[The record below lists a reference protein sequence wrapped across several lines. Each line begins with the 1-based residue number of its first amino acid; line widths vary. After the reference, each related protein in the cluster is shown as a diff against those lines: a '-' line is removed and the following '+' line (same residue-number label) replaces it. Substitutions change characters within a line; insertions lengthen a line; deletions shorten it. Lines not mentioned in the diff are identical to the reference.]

1 MPSLKEIKGRIGSVQ
16 STLKITSA
24 MKLVASAKLRKA
36 QQTIEGMR
44 PYERK
49 LQGML
54 EHLVASGAQVSGEY
68 TRTALKEDEEGNPIR
83 QRVAL
88 VAFASNSSL
97 CGAFNAN
104 AVRLALETLRSY
116 GDADVTVYS
125 VGRKMADAMRK
136 VNKPSPE
143 NYTKLADKPT
153 YAPAAE
159 LAEKLMEDFR
169 EGRLDRI
176 DLVYNHFVSSGKQVP
191 VRETLLP
198 MGEMAGQAGHDENG
212 TASVIPGS
220 SSVIPGSTGD
230 LDYILE
236 PSASALLAD
245 LLPKSLRLKF
255 YTALLDSNASEH
267 AARTVAMQTATDN
280 GEDLLQ
286 ELTLQYNKS
295 RQQKITSEILDLAGG
310 SQEQEGLRESVP
322 LSESLF
328 DGTHD
333 PDEVAGKAF
342 CLVTAQNGRKGDAVL
357 PHPGGPVHGGGQAEL
372 EYAVR
377 VVLQDVAPGGERL
390 DEAVLVVRRIADDI
404 DLPLLVA
411 EERIGEGHRGE
422 GGQDPPDGL
431 PAVLESDIHIPGHH
445 SQCHQDDK
453 DNGEDQRNLNEILEG
468 ATEVGHFWSLFLRA
482 RTRKRARA

>member
-49 LQGML
+49 LQEML
-54 EHLVASGAQVSGEY
+54 EHLVASGAKMGGEY
-68 TRTALKEDEEGNPIR
+68 TRVARTEDEEGRPLR

-104 AVRLALETLRSY
+104 AVRLALETVRSY
-116 GDADVTVYS
+116 GDADITVHS
-125 VGRKMADAMRK
+125 VGRKMADAMK
-136 VNKPSPE
+136 KTGFPSPE
-143 NYTKLADKPT
+143 NYTKLADKPS

-176 DLVYNHFVSSGKQVP
+176 DLVYNHFVSSGKQVA

-198 MGEMAGQAGHDENG
+198 MEISPL
-212 TASVIPGS
+212 ASLGRNDNSTVIS
-220 SSVIPGSTGD
+220 SDSSVISSEAGGGVEKSD

-236 PSASALLAD
+236 PSASELLED

-310 SQEQEGLRESVP
+310 SQE
-322 LSESLF
+322 
-328 DGTHD
+328 
-333 PDEVAGKAF
+333 K
-342 CLVTAQNGRKGDAVL
+342 
-357 PHPGGPVHGGGQAEL
+357 
-372 EYAVR
+372 
-377 VVLQDVAPGGERL
+377 
-390 DEAVLVVRRIADDI
+390 
-404 DLPLLVA
+404 
-411 EERIGEGHRGE
+411 
-422 GGQDPPDGL
+422 
-431 PAVLESDIHIPGHH
+431 
-445 SQCHQDDK
+445 
-453 DNGEDQRNLNEILEG
+453 
-468 ATEVGHFWSLFLRA
+468 
-482 RTRKRARA
+482 

>member
-54 EHLVASGAQVSGEY
+54 DHLVASGAKVSGEY
-68 TRTALKEDEEGNPIR
+68 TRTPAEGAGKL
-83 QRVAL
+83 RVAL

-104 AVRLALETLRSY
+104 AVRLTQETIRSY
-116 GDADVTVYS
+116 GEADVTVYS
-125 VGRKMADAMRK
+125 IGRKMADSMRK
-136 VNKPSPE
+136 AGHPSPAD
-143 NYTKLADKPT
+143 YQKLADKPS

-159 LAEKLMEDFR
+159 LAEKLMADFLA
-169 EGRLDRI
+169 GRLDRI

-198 MGEMAGQAGHDENG
+198 M
-212 TASVIPGS
+212 TSVIS
-220 SSVIPGSTGD
+220 SGAEGEVEKSEI
-230 LDYILE
+230 DYILE

-310 SQEQEGLRESVP
+310 SQQ
-322 LSESLF
+322 
-328 DGTHD
+328 
-333 PDEVAGKAF
+333 
-342 CLVTAQNGRKGDAVL
+342 Q
-357 PHPGGPVHGGGQAEL
+357 
-372 EYAVR
+372 
-377 VVLQDVAPGGERL
+377 
-390 DEAVLVVRRIADDI
+390 
-404 DLPLLVA
+404 
-411 EERIGEGHRGE
+411 
-422 GGQDPPDGL
+422 
-431 PAVLESDIHIPGHH
+431 
-445 SQCHQDDK
+445 
-453 DNGEDQRNLNEILEG
+453 
-468 ATEVGHFWSLFLRA
+468 
-482 RTRKRARA
+482 

>member
-54 EHLVASGAQVSGEY
+54 DHLVASGAQLSGEY
-68 TRTALKEDEEGNPIR
+68 TRTPAAGPDAPT
-83 QRVAL
+83 QRIAL

-104 AVRLALETLRSY
+104 AVRLTLETIRSY

-125 VGRKMADAMRK
+125 IGRKMADAMRK
-136 VNKPSPE
+136 AGKPSPAD
-143 NYTKLADKPT
+143 YQKLADKPS

-159 LAEKLMEDFR
+159 LAEQLMEEFLA
-169 EGRLDRI
+169 GRLDRI

-198 MGEMAGQAGHDENG
+198 M
-212 TASVIPGS
+212 TSVISSGD
-220 SSVIPGSTGD
+220 SSVIPSEAKESD
-230 LDYILE
+230 VDYILE

-310 SQEQEGLRESVP
+310 SQQ
-322 LSESLF
+322 
-328 DGTHD
+328 
-333 PDEVAGKAF
+333 
-342 CLVTAQNGRKGDAVL
+342 Q
-357 PHPGGPVHGGGQAEL
+357 
-372 EYAVR
+372 
-377 VVLQDVAPGGERL
+377 
-390 DEAVLVVRRIADDI
+390 
-404 DLPLLVA
+404 
-411 EERIGEGHRGE
+411 
-422 GGQDPPDGL
+422 
-431 PAVLESDIHIPGHH
+431 
-445 SQCHQDDK
+445 
-453 DNGEDQRNLNEILEG
+453 
-468 ATEVGHFWSLFLRA
+468 
-482 RTRKRARA
+482 

>member
-1 MPSLKEIKGRIGSVQ
+1 MPSLKEIKGRIGSVK

-54 EHLVASGAQVSGEY
+54 DHLIASGAKMSGEY
-68 TRTALKEDEEGNPIR
+68 TRTPATGENAPR

-104 AVRLALETLRSY
+104 AFRLATEAVRSY
-116 GDADVTVYS
+116 GDADVIVYS
-125 VGRKMADAMRK
+125 IGRKMADAMRK
-136 VNKPSPE
+136 CGHPSPE
-143 NYTKLADKPT
+143 DFQKLADKPS

-159 LAEKLMEDFR
+159 LAEKLMADFR
-169 EGRLDRI
+169 EGRLDRVE
-176 DLVYNHFVSSGKQVP
+176 LVYNHFVSSGKQVP

-198 MGEMAGQAGHDENG
+198 MGEVQMAGLAGHDKG
-212 TASVIPGS
+212 AVDSA
-220 SSVIPGSTGD
+220 SVIPGSTGD

-236 PSASALLAD
+236 PSASELLED
-245 LLPKSLRLKF
+245 LLPKSLKLKF

-286 ELTLQYNKS
+286 EITLQYNKS

-310 SQEQEGLRESVP
+310 SQEQ
-322 LSESLF
+322 
-328 DGTHD
+328 
-333 PDEVAGKAF
+333 
-342 CLVTAQNGRKGDAVL
+342 
-357 PHPGGPVHGGGQAEL
+357 
-372 EYAVR
+372 
-377 VVLQDVAPGGERL
+377 
-390 DEAVLVVRRIADDI
+390 
-404 DLPLLVA
+404 
-411 EERIGEGHRGE
+411 
-422 GGQDPPDGL
+422 
-431 PAVLESDIHIPGHH
+431 
-445 SQCHQDDK
+445 
-453 DNGEDQRNLNEILEG
+453 
-468 ATEVGHFWSLFLRA
+468 
-482 RTRKRARA
+482 

>member
-1 MPSLKEIKGRIGSVQ
+1 MPSLKEIKGRIGSVK

-49 LQGML
+49 LQDILSRVMEQCGPT
-54 EHLVASGAQVSGEY
+54 ASLSGVYARKEVQN
-68 TRTALKEDEEGNPIR
+68 EDEME
-83 QRVAL
+83 VAPKQKVAM

-104 AVRLALETLRSY
+104 VVRLALETVRSY

-125 VGRKMADAMRK
+125 VGRKMAESMK
-136 VNKPSPE
+136 KIGKPSPE
-143 NYTKLADKPT
+143 DFQKLADKPA

-159 LAEKLMEDFR
+159 LAESLMEAYR
-169 EGRLDRI
+169 EGRLDRV

-198 MGEMAGQAGHDENG
+198 MD
-212 TASVIPGS
+212 SVIS
-220 SSVIPGSTGD
+220 SEAAGVVEKSDI
-230 LDYILE
+230 DYILE
-236 PSASALLAD
+236 PSAAELLED

-286 ELTLQYNKS
+286 ELTLQYNKG

-310 SQEQEGLRESVP
+310 SQE
-322 LSESLF
+322 
-328 DGTHD
+328 
-333 PDEVAGKAF
+333 K
-342 CLVTAQNGRKGDAVL
+342 
-357 PHPGGPVHGGGQAEL
+357 
-372 EYAVR
+372 
-377 VVLQDVAPGGERL
+377 
-390 DEAVLVVRRIADDI
+390 
-404 DLPLLVA
+404 
-411 EERIGEGHRGE
+411 
-422 GGQDPPDGL
+422 
-431 PAVLESDIHIPGHH
+431 
-445 SQCHQDDK
+445 
-453 DNGEDQRNLNEILEG
+453 
-468 ATEVGHFWSLFLRA
+468 
-482 RTRKRARA
+482 

>member
-1 MPSLKEIKGRIGSVQ
+1 MEIKGRIGSVQ

-44 PYERK
+44 PYEQK

-54 EHLVASGAQVSGEY
+54 DHLVASGAKVSGEY
-68 TRTALKEDEEGNPIR
+68 TRTPAEGAGKL
-83 QRVAL
+83 RVSL

-104 AVRLALETLRSY
+104 AVRLTQETIRSY
-116 GDADVTVYS
+116 GEADVTVYS
-125 VGRKMADAMRK
+125 IGRKMADSMRK
-136 VNKPSPE
+136 AGHPSPAD
-143 NYTKLADKPT
+143 YQKLADKPA

-159 LAEKLMEDFR
+159 LAEQLMADFLA
-169 EGRLDRI
+169 GRLDRI

-198 MGEMAGQAGHDENG
+198 MGEIPGQARNEDESAP
-212 TASVIPGS
+212 TL
-220 SSVIPGSTGD
+220 IPGSTRD

-245 LLPKSLRLKF
+245 LLPKSRRLKF

-310 SQEQEGLRESVP
+310 SQQ
-322 LSESLF
+322 
-328 DGTHD
+328 
-333 PDEVAGKAF
+333 
-342 CLVTAQNGRKGDAVL
+342 Q
-357 PHPGGPVHGGGQAEL
+357 
-372 EYAVR
+372 
-377 VVLQDVAPGGERL
+377 
-390 DEAVLVVRRIADDI
+390 
-404 DLPLLVA
+404 
-411 EERIGEGHRGE
+411 
-422 GGQDPPDGL
+422 
-431 PAVLESDIHIPGHH
+431 
-445 SQCHQDDK
+445 
-453 DNGEDQRNLNEILEG
+453 
-468 ATEVGHFWSLFLRA
+468 
-482 RTRKRARA
+482 

>member
-54 EHLVASGAQVSGEY
+54 DHLVASGAKLSGEY
-68 TRTALKEDEEGNPIR
+68 TRTPATGPDAPG
-83 QRVAL
+83 QRIAL

-104 AVRLALETLRSY
+104 AVRLTLETVRSY
-116 GDADVTVYS
+116 GEADVTVYS
-125 VGRKMADAMRK
+125 IGRKMADSMRK
-136 VNKPSPE
+136 AGKPSPAD
-143 NYTKLADKPT
+143 YQKLADKPS

-159 LAEKLMEDFR
+159 LAEKLMADFLA
-169 EGRLDRI
+169 GRLDRI

-198 MGEMAGQAGHDENG
+198 M
-212 TASVIPGS
+212 TSVIS
-220 SSVIPGSTGD
+220 SGAEVEKSEI
-230 LDYILE
+230 DYILE

-245 LLPKSLRLKF
+245 LVPKSLRLKF

-310 SQEQEGLRESVP
+310 SQQ
-322 LSESLF
+322 
-328 DGTHD
+328 
-333 PDEVAGKAF
+333 
-342 CLVTAQNGRKGDAVL
+342 Q
-357 PHPGGPVHGGGQAEL
+357 
-372 EYAVR
+372 
-377 VVLQDVAPGGERL
+377 
-390 DEAVLVVRRIADDI
+390 
-404 DLPLLVA
+404 
-411 EERIGEGHRGE
+411 
-422 GGQDPPDGL
+422 
-431 PAVLESDIHIPGHH
+431 
-445 SQCHQDDK
+445 
-453 DNGEDQRNLNEILEG
+453 
-468 ATEVGHFWSLFLRA
+468 
-482 RTRKRARA
+482 

>member
-54 EHLVASGAQVSGEY
+54 DHLVASGAKVSGEY
-68 TRTALKEDEEGNPIR
+68 TRTPAEGAPK
-83 QRVAL
+83 QRIAL

-104 AVRLALETLRSY
+104 AVRLTLETIRSY

-125 VGRKMADAMRK
+125 TGRKMADSMRK
-136 VNKPSPE
+136 AGHPSPAD
-143 NYTKLADKPT
+143 YQKLADKPS

-159 LAEKLMEDFR
+159 LAEKLMGDFLA
-169 EGRLDRI
+169 GRLDRI

-198 MGEMAGQAGHDENG
+198 M
-212 TASVIPGS
+212 TSVIS
-220 SSVIPGSTGD
+220 SGAEGDTPVIPSEAKESEV
-230 LDYILE
+230 DYILE

-310 SQEQEGLRESVP
+310 SQQ
-322 LSESLF
+322 
-328 DGTHD
+328 
-333 PDEVAGKAF
+333 
-342 CLVTAQNGRKGDAVL
+342 Q
-357 PHPGGPVHGGGQAEL
+357 
-372 EYAVR
+372 
-377 VVLQDVAPGGERL
+377 
-390 DEAVLVVRRIADDI
+390 
-404 DLPLLVA
+404 
-411 EERIGEGHRGE
+411 
-422 GGQDPPDGL
+422 
-431 PAVLESDIHIPGHH
+431 
-445 SQCHQDDK
+445 
-453 DNGEDQRNLNEILEG
+453 
-468 ATEVGHFWSLFLRA
+468 
-482 RTRKRARA
+482 

>member
-54 EHLVASGAQVSGEY
+54 DHLVASGAKVSGEY
-68 TRTALKEDEEGNPIR
+68 TRTPAEGAGKL
-83 QRVAL
+83 RVAL

-104 AVRLALETLRSY
+104 AVRLTQETIRSY
-116 GDADVTVYS
+116 GEADVTVYS
-125 VGRKMADAMRK
+125 IGRKMADSMRK
-136 VNKPSPE
+136 AGHPSPAD
-143 NYTKLADKPT
+143 YQKLADKPA
-153 YAPAAE
+153 YAHAAE
-159 LAEKLMEDFR
+159 LAEQLMADFLA
-169 EGRLDRI
+169 GRLDRI

-198 MGEMAGQAGHDENG
+198 MGEIPGQARNEDES
-212 TASVIPGS
+212 APSLIPGL
-220 SSVIPGSTGD
+220 TRD

-310 SQEQEGLRESVP
+310 SQQ
-322 LSESLF
+322 
-328 DGTHD
+328 
-333 PDEVAGKAF
+333 
-342 CLVTAQNGRKGDAVL
+342 Q
-357 PHPGGPVHGGGQAEL
+357 
-372 EYAVR
+372 
-377 VVLQDVAPGGERL
+377 
-390 DEAVLVVRRIADDI
+390 
-404 DLPLLVA
+404 
-411 EERIGEGHRGE
+411 
-422 GGQDPPDGL
+422 
-431 PAVLESDIHIPGHH
+431 
-445 SQCHQDDK
+445 
-453 DNGEDQRNLNEILEG
+453 
-468 ATEVGHFWSLFLRA
+468 
-482 RTRKRARA
+482 

>member
-54 EHLVASGAQVSGEY
+54 DHLVASGAKLSGEY
-68 TRTALKEDEEGNPIR
+68 TRTPATGPDAPG
-83 QRVAL
+83 QRIAL

-104 AVRLALETLRSY
+104 AVRLTLETIRSY
-116 GDADVTVYS
+116 GEADVTVYS
-125 VGRKMADAMRK
+125 IGRKMADAMRK
-136 VNKPSPE
+136 VGYPSPE
-143 NYTKLADKPT
+143 NFQNLADKPA

-159 LAEKLMEDFR
+159 LADRLTEDFLA
-169 EGRLDRI
+169 GRLDRI
-176 DLVYNHFVSSGKQVP
+176 ELVYTHFVSSGKQVP

-198 MGEMAGQAGHDENG
+198 MGEVLPGNP
-212 TASVIPGS
+212 SVIPGEAKES
-220 SSVIPGSTGD
+220 D

-236 PSASALLAD
+236 PSASELLED
-245 LLPKSLRLKF
+245 LLPKSLKLKF

-310 SQEQEGLRESVP
+310 SQEQ
-322 LSESLF
+322 
-328 DGTHD
+328 
-333 PDEVAGKAF
+333 
-342 CLVTAQNGRKGDAVL
+342 
-357 PHPGGPVHGGGQAEL
+357 
-372 EYAVR
+372 
-377 VVLQDVAPGGERL
+377 
-390 DEAVLVVRRIADDI
+390 
-404 DLPLLVA
+404 
-411 EERIGEGHRGE
+411 
-422 GGQDPPDGL
+422 
-431 PAVLESDIHIPGHH
+431 
-445 SQCHQDDK
+445 
-453 DNGEDQRNLNEILEG
+453 
-468 ATEVGHFWSLFLRA
+468 
-482 RTRKRARA
+482 

>member
-1 MPSLKEIKGRIGSVQ
+1 MPSLKEIKGRIGSVK

-49 LQGML
+49 LQEILSRVMEQCGPAASL
-54 EHLVASGAQVSGEY
+54 SGAY
-68 TRTALKEDEEGNPIR
+68 ARKEEQNEEGVAPR
-83 QRVAL
+83 QKVAM

-104 AVRLALETLRSY
+104 VVRLALDTLRSY
-116 GDADVTVYS
+116 ENADVTVYS
-125 VGRKMADAMRK
+125 VGRKMAESMKK
-136 VNKPSPE
+136 VGKPSPE
-143 NYTKLADKPT
+143 DYQKLADHPA

-159 LAEKLMEDFR
+159 LAESLMEAYR
-169 EGRLDRI
+169 EGRLDRV

-198 MGEMAGQAGHDENG
+198 MGEIPSPAAPVRNDNE
-212 TASVIPGS
+212 SVIPS
-220 SSVIPGSTGD
+220 EAKESD

-236 PSASALLAD
+236 PSASELLAD

-310 SQEQEGLRESVP
+310 SQE
-322 LSESLF
+322 
-328 DGTHD
+328 
-333 PDEVAGKAF
+333 K
-342 CLVTAQNGRKGDAVL
+342 
-357 PHPGGPVHGGGQAEL
+357 
-372 EYAVR
+372 
-377 VVLQDVAPGGERL
+377 
-390 DEAVLVVRRIADDI
+390 
-404 DLPLLVA
+404 
-411 EERIGEGHRGE
+411 
-422 GGQDPPDGL
+422 
-431 PAVLESDIHIPGHH
+431 
-445 SQCHQDDK
+445 
-453 DNGEDQRNLNEILEG
+453 
-468 ATEVGHFWSLFLRA
+468 
-482 RTRKRARA
+482 

>member
-54 EHLVASGAQVSGEY
+54 DHLVASGAKVSGEF
-68 TRTALKEDEEGNPIR
+68 TRTVPVGAEKEGGGVRPRI
-83 QRVAL
+83 AL

-104 AVRLALETLRSY
+104 AVRLALDTIRSY
-116 GDADVTVYS
+116 GDADVTVHS

-136 VNKPSPE
+136 AGHPSPE
-143 NYTKLADKPT
+143 NYQTLADKPS

-198 MGEMAGQAGHDENG
+198 MGISPLASLGRNDKEAVISSGAEGGVEKSEM
-212 TASVIPGS
+212 
-220 SSVIPGSTGD
+220 
-230 LDYILE
+230 DYILE
-236 PSASALLAD
+236 PSASDLLDD

-310 SQEQEGLRESVP
+310 SQER
-322 LSESLF
+322 
-328 DGTHD
+328 
-333 PDEVAGKAF
+333 
-342 CLVTAQNGRKGDAVL
+342 
-357 PHPGGPVHGGGQAEL
+357 
-372 EYAVR
+372 
-377 VVLQDVAPGGERL
+377 
-390 DEAVLVVRRIADDI
+390 
-404 DLPLLVA
+404 
-411 EERIGEGHRGE
+411 
-422 GGQDPPDGL
+422 
-431 PAVLESDIHIPGHH
+431 
-445 SQCHQDDK
+445 
-453 DNGEDQRNLNEILEG
+453 
-468 ATEVGHFWSLFLRA
+468 
-482 RTRKRARA
+482 

>member
-54 EHLVASGAQVSGEY
+54 DHLVASGAKVSGEY
-68 TRTALKEDEEGNPIR
+68 TRTPAEGAGKL
-83 QRVAL
+83 RVAL

-104 AVRLALETLRSY
+104 AVRLTQETIRSY
-116 GDADVTVYS
+116 GEADVTVYS
-125 VGRKMADAMRK
+125 IGRKMADSMRK
-136 VNKPSPE
+136 AGHPSPAD
-143 NYTKLADKPT
+143 YQKLADKPS

-159 LAEKLMEDFR
+159 LAEKLMADFLA
-169 EGRLDRI
+169 GRLDRI

-198 MGEMAGQAGHDENG
+198 MGD
-212 TASVIPGS
+212 VIPS
-220 SSVIPGSTGD
+220 EAKESEI
-230 LDYILE
+230 DYILE

-310 SQEQEGLRESVP
+310 SQQ
-322 LSESLF
+322 
-328 DGTHD
+328 
-333 PDEVAGKAF
+333 
-342 CLVTAQNGRKGDAVL
+342 Q
-357 PHPGGPVHGGGQAEL
+357 
-372 EYAVR
+372 
-377 VVLQDVAPGGERL
+377 
-390 DEAVLVVRRIADDI
+390 
-404 DLPLLVA
+404 
-411 EERIGEGHRGE
+411 
-422 GGQDPPDGL
+422 
-431 PAVLESDIHIPGHH
+431 
-445 SQCHQDDK
+445 
-453 DNGEDQRNLNEILEG
+453 
-468 ATEVGHFWSLFLRA
+468 
-482 RTRKRARA
+482 

>member
-54 EHLVASGAQVSGEY
+54 DHLVASGAKVSGEY
-68 TRTALKEDEEGNPIR
+68 TRTPAEGAGKL
-83 QRVAL
+83 RVAL

-104 AVRLALETLRSY
+104 AVRLTLETVRSY

-125 VGRKMADAMRK
+125 IGRKMADSMRK
-136 VNKPSPE
+136 AGKPSPAD
-143 NYTKLADKPT
+143 YQKLADKPS

-159 LAEKLMEDFR
+159 LAEKLMADFLA
-169 EGRLDRI
+169 GRLDRI

-198 MGEMAGQAGHDENG
+198 MGEIPGQARNEDESTPTDSPG
-212 TASVIPGS
+212 IPSLIPGL
-220 SSVIPGSTGD
+220 TRD

-310 SQEQEGLRESVP
+310 SQQ
-322 LSESLF
+322 
-328 DGTHD
+328 
-333 PDEVAGKAF
+333 
-342 CLVTAQNGRKGDAVL
+342 Q
-357 PHPGGPVHGGGQAEL
+357 
-372 EYAVR
+372 
-377 VVLQDVAPGGERL
+377 
-390 DEAVLVVRRIADDI
+390 
-404 DLPLLVA
+404 
-411 EERIGEGHRGE
+411 
-422 GGQDPPDGL
+422 
-431 PAVLESDIHIPGHH
+431 
-445 SQCHQDDK
+445 
-453 DNGEDQRNLNEILEG
+453 
-468 ATEVGHFWSLFLRA
+468 
-482 RTRKRARA
+482 

>member
-1 MPSLKEIKGRIGSVQ
+1 MPSLKEIKGRIGSVK

-54 EHLVASGAQVSGEY
+54 EHLIASGAKVSGAY
-68 TRTALKEDEEGNPIR
+68 TRTLQVDEDGIPVRPRI
-83 QRVAL
+83 AL

-104 AVRLALETLRSY
+104 AVRLTLETLRSY
-116 GDADVTVYS
+116 GDADVTVYGI
-125 VGRKMADAMRK
+125 GRKMAESMRK
-136 VNKPSPE
+136 VGKPSPE
-143 NYTKLADKPT
+143 DYQKLADKPS
-153 YAPAAE
+153 YAAAAE
-159 LAEKLMEDFR
+159 LAESLMGAFR
-169 EGRLDRI
+169 EGRLDRV
-176 DLVYNHFVSSGKQVP
+176 DLVYNHFVSSGKQVT

-198 MGEMAGQAGHDENG
+198 MGEIPSPATQVRNDKDG
-212 TASVIPGS
+212 SVIPGEAKES
-220 SSVIPGSTGD
+220 D

-236 PSASALLAD
+236 PSASELLED

-310 SQEQEGLRESVP
+310 NQEQ
-322 LSESLF
+322 
-328 DGTHD
+328 
-333 PDEVAGKAF
+333 
-342 CLVTAQNGRKGDAVL
+342 
-357 PHPGGPVHGGGQAEL
+357 
-372 EYAVR
+372 
-377 VVLQDVAPGGERL
+377 
-390 DEAVLVVRRIADDI
+390 
-404 DLPLLVA
+404 
-411 EERIGEGHRGE
+411 
-422 GGQDPPDGL
+422 
-431 PAVLESDIHIPGHH
+431 
-445 SQCHQDDK
+445 
-453 DNGEDQRNLNEILEG
+453 
-468 ATEVGHFWSLFLRA
+468 
-482 RTRKRARA
+482 